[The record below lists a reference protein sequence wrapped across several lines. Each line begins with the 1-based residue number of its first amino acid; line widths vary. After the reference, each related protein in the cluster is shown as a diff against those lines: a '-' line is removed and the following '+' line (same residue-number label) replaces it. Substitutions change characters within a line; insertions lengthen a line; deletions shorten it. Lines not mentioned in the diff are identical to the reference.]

1 MQIVPIRDLRDTT
14 AISDACNN
22 SREPIFITKN
32 GYGDMVLMSME
43 VYERLTASA
52 DLYRK
57 LIVAEQ
63 ELAEGR
69 MLEGKTAFADLRA
82 HYE

>member
-14 AISDACNN
+14 AISEACNN

-43 VYERLTASA
+43 VYERLTATA
-52 DLYRK
+52 ELYRK
-57 LIVAEQ
+57 LMVAEQ
-63 ELAEGR
+63 ELADGQ
-69 MLEGKTAFADLRA
+69 MLEGRAAFANLRA
-82 HYE
+82 RYE